1 MRLSSAPSVY
11 DAVCKPALQSSLYLM
26 FVTALGTQA
35 ERCLVSHRAW
45 TSLSFSAPESL
56 RRAILSLALGVL
68 VLMAN
73 VDLFWKSYKDHRT
86 QSART
91 ATATSRTYL
100 KRPKKKCP
108 TPHLPC
114 HHHSRASTFRSPAT
128 RTIQSRNPVNP
139 RHCPTCPVTLV
150 GGDTLN
156 VTEQFRIGKDIALQ
170 RTGSD

>member
-100 KRPKKKCP
+100 KRPKKNVLP
-108 TPHLPC
+108 LIFHVTTTVERVRSAVQQLEPSRVATPSTPDTVRRVLLHL
-114 HHHSRASTFRSPAT
+114 
-128 RTIQSRNPVNP
+128 
-139 RHCPTCPVTLV
+139 
-150 GGDTLN
+150 
-156 VTEQFRIGKDIALQ
+156 
-170 RTGSD
+170 